1 MSEETK
7 AVEREKAR
15 TGMQIIREGR
25 TEEEQEVENEE
36 SREGMR
42 RARAKKTDEELEEK
56 KQIDRKD
63 KKKARAMKTDEEQ
76 EEEKQI
82 AREYMKKVRD
92 RKTDEEYEE
101 EKQIARESM
110 KKIRGMQIDVELDFN
125 MISTRHRMR
134 DNRSKRSGKEHLK
147 ENLKAKQGMRLIKE
161 EGRINSFGRRFRGK
175 RDDLSEWK
183 TYMKNSYSKC
193 ILEQYKPDIVE
204 RINEEV
210 RIQKEKERIEKEKE
224 RKEIEENGGEWLYHG
239 DCGEWYWSGEGEP
252 PGDYG
257 FHYEAPTAEELEE
270 IRKQD
275 EELYE
280 EELKEKRKV
289 RENKIKGAMATPINP
304 FPERELCSY
313 ETLREVVLSQRKR
326 GSHERKWI
334 L

>member
-1 MSEETK
+1 
-7 AVEREKAR
+7 
-15 TGMQIIREGR
+15 
-25 TEEEQEVENEE
+25 
-36 SREGMR
+36 
-42 RARAKKTDEELEEK
+42 
-56 KQIDRKD
+56 
-63 KKKARAMKTDEEQ
+63 MKTDEER

-134 DNRSKRSGKEHLK
+134 DNRSNRSGKEHLK

-204 RINEEV
+204 RINEKV
-210 RIQKEKERIEKEKE
+210 RIEKEKERIEKEKERIEKEKE

-280 EELKEKRKV
+280 EELKEKRKLK
-289 RENKIKGAMATPINP
+289 EQEIKDTMATPINP
-304 FPERELCSY
+304 LPETELCAYEKLREANIREREEAMKESGFFESLTEYKKEIGFSEEKEVNSKKTDKKGKKKNRKERHGRKK
-313 ETLREVVLSQRKR
+313 ET
-326 GSHERKWI
+326 
-334 L
+334 